1 MTVPGCRLS
10 PNRAD
15 LSSLTLSLAAQ
26 AVYVDRNRQ
35 RMFSS
40 KIAGH
45 PSILRITGRV
55 IVAMDVFYEQV
66 TKAH

>member
-1 MTVPGCRLS
+1 
-10 PNRAD
+10 
-15 LSSLTLSLAAQ
+15 LSLAAQ